1 MKDLKQSLS
10 SKQMTIVLIIVW
22 LDEEAAN
29 LIVSKEMVVIKLF
42 IRFE

>member
-1 MKDLKQSLS
+1 MKNLKQSLS

-29 LIVSKEMVVIKLF
+29 LIVSKETVLIKLF